1 MYHRRLIDKYL
12 FSWKSD
18 PYRKPLLLRGAR
30 QVGKSSAIRNLSQ
43 DFEDYVEINFEQSPQ
58 YIPLFSGELSPAYLL
73 ERLSVT
79 AGRQIV
85 PGKTLL
91 FFDEIQACPAAISS
105 LRFFYEQMPGLHL
118 VAAGSLLEFALQ
130 TLPSYGVGRIKSY
143 YMFPFSFDEFLLSL
157 NEDLLLAEKQNARA
171 EKPLPQFLHERLLQY
186 LSVFMVTGGMPE
198 AVARYAATKQ
208 LLSVQGVL
216 DDLMAALRSDF
227 AKYKKAIP
235 SLRLQEVFNSVV
247 QQAGGKF
254 VYSKAGTQIKDY
266 QAKEAVELL
275 ILAGWVVPV
284 THSDANGIPIGA
296 EANPKKR
303 KMMLLDTGI
312 FQRILGLDFTVLYSQ
327 PDFPM
332 VNKGLLAEQFWG
344 LEYIKYQSP
353 EAYPDLYYWQRE
365 GKSNA
370 EVDFLAQKNGAIY
383 PIEIKSSGKGQM
395 QSLRVFLSEKKQ
407 THGYRFSI
415 ENFAEY
421 QDIKVLPLYAV
432 SNFCMN
438 L

>member
-1 MYHRRLIDKYL
+1 
-12 FSWKSD
+12 
-18 PYRKPLLLRGAR
+18 
-30 QVGKSSAIRNLSQ
+30 
-43 DFEDYVEINFEQSPQ
+43 
-58 YIPLFSGELSPAYLL
+58 
-73 ERLSVT
+73 
-79 AGRQIV
+79 
-85 PGKTLL
+85 
-91 FFDEIQACPAAISS
+91 
-105 LRFFYEQMPGLHL
+105 
-118 VAAGSLLEFALQ
+118 
-130 TLPSYGVGRIKSY
+130 
-143 YMFPFSFDEFLLSL
+143 
-157 NEDLLLAEKQNARA
+157 
-171 EKPLPQFLHERLLQY
+171 
-186 LSVFMVTGGMPE
+186 
-198 AVARYAATKQ
+198 
-208 LLSVQGVL
+208 
-216 DDLMAALRSDF
+216 
-227 AKYKKAIP
+227 
-235 SLRLQEVFNSVV
+235 
-247 QQAGGKF
+247 
-254 VYSKAGTQIKDY
+254 
-266 QAKEAVELL
+266 
-275 ILAGWVVPV
+275 
-284 THSDANGIPIGA
+284 
-296 EANPKKR
+296 
-303 KMMLLDTGI
+303 MMLLDTGI

-407 THGYRFSI
+407 THGYRFSM